1 MALPPHVEKFVAGAL
16 EETSKSG
23 GIVQGVRKVLDFLQ
37 AEGLVYSQRIHCSA
51 IGVHN
56 MNRDGLGV
64 SWADSHRLVSEI
76 SQLGFVPE
84 ECKPVC
90 VELKSDDT
98 VVRSFNHQLQEEA
111 GGKLGDPSS
120 TAWIR
125 FASLS
130 CSHTNFAMR
139 IVSENVEHS
148 DPDVTMG
155 GRLTVDRLSAKDPGF
170 AKAVREGLDWT
181 VVSARVIDRF
191 PELCGLIQ
199 GAGNASGQIAR
210 QEYDVQMIRKIHNM
224 VKGKDVVSWE
234 DIKQYILRTKP
245 PNGSAAPRM
254 FAFVVRFQ
262 GPLGEWLAE
271 TEAYCRSSS
280 RQIPAAVYESLGQE
294 RKAVEQYPRLRHALL
309 KALLTGPADKALT
322 LQDVKKLLH
331 GKMIDKA
338 QMAEALIGE
347 VAALLRPVA
356 SELKLKVM
364 GDFSVKLAYH
374 VCEKSFEYDEPQAIA
389 YEAINQVNT
398 SGRHADTLV
407 YAWCP
412 KEKTADAVMAAEP
425 EEGSRLELLICKPFC
440 FHGEQGG

>member
-23 GIVQGVRKVLDFLQ
+23 GIAQRVRKVLDFLQ
-37 AEGLVYSQRIHCSA
+37 TEGLVYSQRIHCSA

-111 GGKLGDPSS
+111 GGKLRDPSS

-181 VVSARVIDRF
+181 VVSARVPRTMWTHSGCWERLRANCPAGVRRADDSKDPQHGQGEGCCELGGYQAVHPPHKATEWICGSENVR
-191 PELCGLIQ
+191 LCGQ
-199 GAGNASGQIAR
+199 VSGPT
-210 QEYDVQMIRKIHNM
+210 
-224 VKGKDVVSWE
+224 G
-234 DIKQYILRTKP
+234 
-245 PNGSAAPRM
+245 RM
-254 FAFVVRFQ
+254 A
-262 GPLGEWLAE
+262 
-271 TEAYCRSSS
+271 C
-280 RQIPAAVYESLGQE
+280 
-294 RKAVEQYPRLRHALL
+294 
-309 KALLTGPADKALT
+309 
-322 LQDVKKLLH
+322 
-331 GKMIDKA
+331 
-338 QMAEALIGE
+338 
-347 VAALLRPVA
+347 
-356 SELKLKVM
+356 
-364 GDFSVKLAYH
+364 
-374 VCEKSFEYDEPQAIA
+374 
-389 YEAINQVNT
+389 
-398 SGRHADTLV
+398 
-407 YAWCP
+407 
-412 KEKTADAVMAAEP
+412 
-425 EEGSRLELLICKPFC
+425 
-440 FHGEQGG
+440 